1 MRTMLEGQTC
11 SMVWGDDFEAFPVP
25 PLTVRLCDGMS
36 ITAAQQIA
44 YEAYLRINKIIRAA
58 AGELGEAY
66 AGVHFEILAAE
77 K

>member
-1 MRTMLEGQTC
+1 
-11 SMVWGDDFEAFPVP
+11 MVWGDDFEAFPVP